1 MQQTDVAIVGA
12 GVAGLCAALQLQ
24 EENLEVQVFE
34 SSDAVGGRIKT
45 DKVAGFLLD
54 RGFQIFLTAYP
65 EAQRW
70 LNYEALGLKYFDAGA
85 ISYYNEDFYTVYDPY
100 RHPWQAL
107 RSVLAPF
114 AGVKDAF
121 ALRALRQHVQT
132 RSVAK
137 LLAET
142 EMSSDAWLRKWS
154 FRKSLVLALIKPFL
168 TGVFLDHELATS
180 SRMFTFLLKMFSEGY
195 AALPEQGMQ
204 AIPEQLASRLQAPA
218 LHLNTAV
225 TKIEKNKLTLSNGER
240 IQARAIIV
248 ATDGATA
255 ARLLNLPQIAPE
267 RYNET
272 RCLYFSAEKPPI
284 EQPILVLNGS
294 GKGIVN
300 SLCVPSLVNS
310 NYGTEDCDLISVTTV
325 VPTDHLND
333 EQLLVEVKKELR
345 HWFKKEVRFWEHIRT
360 YSIPEALPFSPSINP
375 LQKEQIKPIL
385 PSIYLAGDYT
395 NYPSMNGAM
404 EAGRLVATTIAW
416 DLALKRYK

>member
-24 EENLEVQVFE
+24 EENLQVQVFE
-34 SSDAVGGRIKT
+34 ASDAVGGRIKT
-45 DKVAGFLLD
+45 DKVDGFLLD
-54 RGFQIFLTAYP
+54 RGFQVFLTAYP

-70 LNYEALGLKYFDAGA
+70 LNYEALGLKHFDAGA
-85 ISYYNEDFYTVYDPY
+85 ISYYDEKMYSVYDPY

-107 RSVLAPF
+107 RTALVPF
-114 AGVKDAF
+114 AGLKDAF
-121 ALRALRQHVQT
+121 ALRALHQHAHAK
-132 RSVAK
+132 SIAK

-142 EMSSDAWLRKWS
+142 EMSSDAWLRKWN
-154 FRKSLVLALIKPFL
+154 FRKSLVYALIKPFF

-195 AALPEQGMQ
+195 ASLPEQGMQ
-204 AIPEQLASRLQAPA
+204 AIPEQLASRLQPQE

-248 ATDGATA
+248 ATDGTTA
-255 ARLLNLPQIAPE
+255 ARLLNLPQIAPQ
-267 RYNET
+267 RHNGT

-284 EQPILVLNGS
+284 EQPLLVLNGS
-294 GKGIVN
+294 GNGIVN
-300 SLCVPSLVNS
+300 SLCVPSLVNP
-310 NYGTEDCDLISVTTV
+310 NYGTEERDLISVTTV

-345 HWFKKEVRFWEHIRT
+345 HWFKKEVRFWDHLRT
-360 YSIPEALPFSPSINP
+360 YTIPDALPFCPTINP
-375 LQKEQIKPIL
+375 LQKEQIKPVL

-416 DLALKRYK
+416 DLALKRDK